1 MVTKTTHIMSKQRKC
16 MLLSF
21 LTFCSTVF
29 TFTHYIP
36 LWIRQSSSFIYTQDL
51 DPVLNNFWLATWFP
65 LKPHRKKN
73 NNNTTFDYW
82 VGKGIY
88 SFIIIDKV
96 FPLFELPQKKFSI
109 PQITYIYI
117 YIKHYSSTSTLEPFK
132 SSWVEVLDV

>member
-51 DPVLNNFWLATWFP
+51 DPVLNNFWLSTWFP
-65 LKPHRKKN
+65 LKPHHEK
-73 NNNTTFDYW
+73 
-82 VGKGIY
+82 
-88 SFIIIDKV
+88 IIIIQHLIIGLEKE
-96 FPLFELPQKKFSI
+96 FIALYLLIKCFHYLNCHKRNLAYLKSL
-109 PQITYIYI
+109 IYI